1 MKPTDI
7 VFLFLHEMQHQILH
21 TVPIM
26 DEVARNNPD
35 FKIRAFVRGAN
46 NLDFIKTFLAPDALA
61 RITFIEA
68 DSGPV
73 FRSLEGLSGRSV
85 PFSRYGFLYTILE
98 QLKSADIIVS
108 PETTCLILKRFR
120 SLAHVRFVFVPH
132 GAGDRAVSFEKAIRN
147 FDHVF
152 VPGDKTLARMIEEGV
167 TDADHAVQIGYPKFL
182 AVNQSP
188 PTGQDLFS
196 NDNPIFLY
204 NPHFDPFLSS
214 WYDIGE
220 DVLDVFLERPDVNL
234 ICAPHVMMYH
244 RLVQISKDNA
254 IIKPVPKIPD
264 RYRDAPNIVIDT
276 GSQRCVDMTY
286 TRLADVYI
294 GDVSSQVYEFIYTP
308 RPVIYLNPKDH
319 DWENDPYF
327 TNWHFGT
334 VYANAQGLADH
345 IDAGAHETNPHEQ
358 QQRSAAEKTFGKNVE
373 QSASIA
379 AKALSN
385 IAGPQ
390 SKSPLTPA
398 WRVGSSKTGLDKTKH
413 QTSRI
418 FKNFGKLASGKVI
431 AAVLSLAYLAIVAR
445 SLGPDGMGYLV
456 LAHAYVLIVGQVA
469 RFQSWQAIIRF
480 GDPLLAQGK
489 VGGFKALV
497 RFTAKLDILSAF
509 LAVGISLLLLPYVAK
524 VMEWPAEAMDAI
536 TAYCWAGPFLIAAT
550 PTGLLQLKDK
560 FGTLSWQ
567 LLILPGTRFIGAL
580 WLWFIGADLVSF
592 MVIWIVSAVMH
603 GASLWALAWVLLN
616 RNQLL
621 PSWRASGDEE
631 TSEKWWP
638 FVIKTNLASTVELS
652 HSQLP
657 LLIVGAVLGGAASG
671 FFQLA
676 INLTNLI
683 AHPTN
688 LLNEATFPE
697 LSKINTAEGRA
708 AMRDV
713 ALRSLGTGV
722 LIAAPV
728 VVIYVIWREQLATFV
743 GGEAFLPAGIIIAW
757 MAFAQVWRI
766 ASVVLESAVLATDG
780 AGFVLFAQCVAAVC
794 IIAGM
799 GILLPQIGAVGAPIS
814 LLIAMIATVLLYLMT
829 LNRPAKQAV

>member
-26 DEVARNNPD
+26 DEVARQSPD
-35 FKIRAFVRGAN
+35 CRIRAFVRGAE
-46 NLDFIKTFLAPDALA
+46 NLAFIKTFLSPQSIE
-61 RITFIEA
+61 RITFIET
-68 DSGPV
+68 DTGPI

-85 PFSRYGFLYTILE
+85 PFSRYGFLYNILD
-98 QLKSADIIVS
+98 QLKTADIIVS

-120 SLAHVRFVFVPH
+120 SLAHIRFVFVPH

-152 VPGDKTLARMIEEGV
+152 VPGDKTLERMIEEGV
-167 TDADHAVQIGYPKFL
+167 VDADHAIAIGYPKFL

-214 WYDIGE
+214 WYEIGE
-220 DVLDVFLERPDVNL
+220 DVLDVFLARPEVNL

-244 RLVQISKDNA
+244 RAVQISKQHA

-276 GSQRCVDMTY
+276 SSQRCVDMTY

-308 RPVIYLNPKDH
+308 RPVVYLNPKEH
-319 DWENDPYF
+319 DWQNNPYF

-334 VYANAQGLADH
+334 VFNDAGGLAH
-345 IDAGAHETNPHEQ
+345 YIDTAAYKANPHEA
-358 QQRSAAEKTFGKNVE
+358 QQRSAVRKTFGEDVA
-373 QSASIA
+373 QSAQLA
-379 AKALSN
+379 AAALKDIS
-385 IAGPQ
+385 GPQ
-390 SKSPLTPA
+390 SLSPSQPA
-398 WRVGSSKTGLDKTKH
+398 WRVGSSKPPSEKTKI

-456 LAHAYVLIVGQVA
+456 LAHAYVLIVGQIA

-480 GDPLLAQGK
+480 GDPLLARGQ

-509 LAVGISLLLLPYVAK
+509 LAVGISVLLLPYVAK
-524 VMEWPAEAMDAI
+524 VMGWPAEAMDAI

-592 MVIWIVSAVMH
+592 MIIWIASAVLH
-603 GASLWALAWVLLN
+603 GASLWALAWFLLKRN
-616 RNQLL
+616 RLL
-621 PSWRASGDEE
+621 PAWRAEADE
-631 TSEKWWP
+631 TPSAKWWP

-757 MAFAQVWRI
+757 MAFAQLWRI

-780 AGFVLFAQCVAAVC
+780 AGFVLFAQCVAAAC

-799 GILLPQIGAVGAPIS
+799 AVLLPQIGAVGAPIS

-829 LNRPAKQAV
+829 LNRPAKQAA